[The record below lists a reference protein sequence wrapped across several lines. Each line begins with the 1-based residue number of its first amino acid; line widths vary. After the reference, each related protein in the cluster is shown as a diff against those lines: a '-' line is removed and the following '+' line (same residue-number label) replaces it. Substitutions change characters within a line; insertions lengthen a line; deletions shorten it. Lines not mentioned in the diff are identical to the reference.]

1 MEPPHP
7 SPWIPAFAG
16 VSVLSVKDFQVAG
29 AGDCRMRRLL
39 PTQAGDKPLASR
51 SLRPRY
57 ISPLD
62 YEMPI
67 DP

>member
-1 MEPPHP
+1 M
-7 SPWIPAFAG
+7 
-16 VSVLSVKDFQVAG
+16 LSVKDFQVAG

-39 PTQAGDKPLASR
+39 PTQAGDKP
-51 SLRPRY
+51 PRY

-67 DP
+67 DGSGRVGDVARLYRYYFRTND